1 MRKKIKV
8 FEQSNDAQG
17 NMRIIEFHDETGK
30 ESEFMEILIS
40 KVHHEPIMADSPMKI
55 YDSSMSPSTLQKEIN
70 IPNGHVIIGMALEL
84 DPKGVITWID
94 FKTCPAW

>member
-1 MRKKIKV
+1 MKV
-8 FEQSNDAQG
+8 VINVNNLQ
-17 NMRIIEFHDETGK
+17 
-30 ESEFMEILIS
+30 
-40 KVHHEPIMADSPMKI
+40 IMADSPMKI

-94 FKTCPAW
+94 FKSCPAW